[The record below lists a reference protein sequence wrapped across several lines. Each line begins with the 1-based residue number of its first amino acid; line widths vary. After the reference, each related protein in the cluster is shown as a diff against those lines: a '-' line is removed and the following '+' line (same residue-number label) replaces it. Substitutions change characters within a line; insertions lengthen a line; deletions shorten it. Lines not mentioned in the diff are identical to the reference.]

1 MSNVDYGIK
10 DVKTLEGIEAIRLR
24 SGMYIGSVGPE
35 GVRHITLEIISNA
48 IDEYLAGACSIC
60 KITVSNDD
68 IVTVEDNGRG
78 IPFGKAEDGS
88 EVLVNIFTKLHT
100 GAKFDAAGKT
110 GYNTSG
116 GMNGIGAK
124 ATNALSSMFQVTSVR
139 GGRQAQAAFKQGI
152 LQNYKE
158 TNYKNKSDHF
168 TIIKFKP
175 DEKIF
180 KEGIELDY
188 NLLRKQLQE
197 LAYLSPGLVFEF
209 QYKDKETETITSQKG
224 ILDYIEALNK
234 NKEALTSIFYT
245 ETIEDRIGVKIAML
259 YNNTYADT
267 YKLYTNSIPNSGGTH
282 LTGFRTALTQ
292 SVNDYARSNNL
303 LKEKDSNITGDE
315 LKEGLVLV
323 LSFIMPD
330 PVFSGQT
337 KDVLS
342 STEARTIVQRL
353 VTKDLRTWLDSHPKD
368 AKAIIDKALLA
379 RKAREN
385 AKKAKD
391 AARNIEG
398 KKKGKTFLNL
408 PTKLVDCWSKSR
420 AECELFISEGDS
432 AASGLVG
439 ARNAE
444 FQAIFPIRGKIISAR
459 KCTSEKL
466 LTNQEVVNI
475 IKALG
480 LDFDAKKTKM
490 IYDERKLRYGKIM
503 MAADADPDG
512 EAIKNLLLTL
522 FWELCPELVINGH
535 IYATVPPLFRVT
547 TKKNE
552 YIYLRDNN
560 ELEEYKKQHTNEKY
574 LINRNKGLGEQDSHE
589 LGECLLEPATRN
601 VQQITV
607 KDAIETEKLFETFMG
622 PSTQPRKEYILK
634 YSEEANDVY

>member
-139 GGRQAQAAFKQGI
+139 DGRQAQAAFKQGI

-209 QYKDKETETITSQKG
+209 QYEDKDTETITSQKG

-259 YNNTYADT
+259 YNNTYVDT

-408 PTKLVDCWSKSR
+408 PTKLVDCWSKNR

-560 ELEEYKKQHTNEKY
+560 ELEEYKKKHANEKY
-574 LINRNKGLGEQDSHE
+574 LINRNKG
-589 LGECLLEPATRN
+589 
-601 VQQITV
+601 
-607 KDAIETEKLFETFMG
+607 
-622 PSTQPRKEYILK
+622 
-634 YSEEANDVY
+634 

>member
-139 GGRQAQAAFKQGI
+139 GGRQAQAAFKRGV
-152 LQNYKE
+152 LQSYKE

-259 YNNTYADT
+259 YNNTYVDT

-408 PTKLVDCWSKSR
+408 PTKLVDCWSKNR
-420 AECELFISEGDS
+420 TECELFIAEGDS

-560 ELEEYKKQHTNEKY
+560 ELEEYKKKHANEKY
-574 LINRNKGLGEQDSHE
+574 LINRNKG
-589 LGECLLEPATRN
+589 
-601 VQQITV
+601 
-607 KDAIETEKLFETFMG
+607 
-622 PSTQPRKEYILK
+622 
-634 YSEEANDVY
+634 

>member
-88 EVLVNIFTKLHT
+88 EVLINIFTKLHT

-124 ATNALSSMFQVTSVR
+124 ATNALSSIFQVTSVR
-139 GGRQAQAAFKQGI
+139 GGHQAQAVFKRGI

-175 DEKIF
+175 DEEIF

-209 QYKDKETETITSQKG
+209 QYKDKETEIITSQKG

-408 PTKLVDCWSKSR
+408 PTKLVDCWSKNR

-560 ELEEYKKQHTNEKY
+560 ELEEYKKKHANEKY
-574 LINRNKGLGEQDSHE
+574 LINRNKG
-589 LGECLLEPATRN
+589 
-601 VQQITV
+601 
-607 KDAIETEKLFETFMG
+607 
-622 PSTQPRKEYILK
+622 
-634 YSEEANDVY
+634 

>member
-124 ATNALSSMFQVTSVR
+124 ATNALSSMFQVISVR
-139 GGRQAQAAFKQGI
+139 GGRQAQAAFKRGV
-152 LQNYKE
+152 LQSYKE

-259 YNNTYADT
+259 YNNTYVDT

-408 PTKLVDCWSKSR
+408 PTKLVDCWSKNR
-420 AECELFISEGDS
+420 TECELFIAEGDS

-480 LDFDAKKTKM
+480 LDFDTKKTKM

-560 ELEEYKKQHTNEKY
+560 ELEEYKKKHANEKY
-574 LINRNKGLGEQDSHE
+574 LMNRNKG
-589 LGECLLEPATRN
+589 
-601 VQQITV
+601 
-607 KDAIETEKLFETFMG
+607 
-622 PSTQPRKEYILK
+622 
-634 YSEEANDVY
+634 

>member
-139 GGRQAQAAFKQGI
+139 DGRQAQAAFKRGV
-152 LQNYKE
+152 LQSYKE

-408 PTKLVDCWSKSR
+408 PTKLVDCWSKNR

-560 ELEEYKKQHTNEKY
+560 ELEEYKKKHANEKY
-574 LINRNKGLGEQDSHE
+574 LINRNKG
-589 LGECLLEPATRN
+589 
-601 VQQITV
+601 
-607 KDAIETEKLFETFMG
+607 
-622 PSTQPRKEYILK
+622 
-634 YSEEANDVY
+634 

>member
-124 ATNALSSMFQVTSVR
+124 ATNALSSIFQVISVR
-139 GGRQAQAAFKQGI
+139 GGRQAQAAFKRGV
-152 LQNYKE
+152 LQSYKE

-408 PTKLVDCWSKSR
+408 PTKLVDCWSKNR

-560 ELEEYKKQHTNEKY
+560 ELEEYKKKHANEKY
-574 LINRNKGLGEQDSHE
+574 LINRNKG
-589 LGECLLEPATRN
+589 
-601 VQQITV
+601 
-607 KDAIETEKLFETFMG
+607 
-622 PSTQPRKEYILK
+622 
-634 YSEEANDVY
+634 

>member
-100 GAKFDAAGKT
+100 GAKFDTSGKT

-116 GMNGIGAK
+116 GLNGVGAK
-124 ATNALSSMFQVTSVR
+124 ATNALSSIFQVTSVR
-139 GGRQAQAAFKQGI
+139 NGRQAQAAFKRGI

-175 DEKIF
+175 DEEIF

-209 QYKDKETETITSQKG
+209 QYKDKETEIITSQKG

-408 PTKLVDCWSKSR
+408 PTKLVDCWSKNR

-560 ELEEYKKQHTNEKY
+560 ELEEYKKKHANEKY

>member
-100 GAKFDAAGKT
+100 GAKFDTSGKT

-116 GMNGIGAK
+116 GLNGIGAK

-139 GGRQAQAAFKQGI
+139 DGRQAQAAFKRGI

-158 TNYKNKSDHF
+158 TNYKNKSEHF

-175 DEKIF
+175 DEEIF

-209 QYKDKETETITSQKG
+209 QYKDKENETITSQKG

-234 NKEALTSIFYT
+234 NKEALTSVFYT
-245 ETIEDRIGVKIAML
+245 ETIENRIGVKIAML
-259 YNNTYADT
+259 YNNTYTDT

-292 SVNDYARSNNL
+292 SINDYARSNNI

-408 PTKLVDCWSKSR
+408 PTKLVDCWSKNR
-420 AECELFISEGDS
+420 AECELFVAEGDS

-466 LTNQEVVNI
+466 LANQEVVNI

-560 ELEEYKKQHTNEKY
+560 ELEEYKKKHVNEKY
-574 LINRNKGLGEQDSHE
+574 LINRNKG
-589 LGECLLEPATRN
+589 
-601 VQQITV
+601 
-607 KDAIETEKLFETFMG
+607 
-622 PSTQPRKEYILK
+622 
-634 YSEEANDVY
+634 

>member
-139 GGRQAQAAFKQGI
+139 GGRQAQAAFKRGI

-408 PTKLVDCWSKSR
+408 PTKLVDCWSKNR

-560 ELEEYKKQHTNEKY
+560 ELEEYKKKHANEKY

>member
-1 MSNVDYGIK
+1 MSNVEYGIK

-139 GGRQAQAAFKQGI
+139 GGRQAQAAFKRGI

-188 NLLRKQLQE
+188 NLLRKRLQE
-197 LAYLSPGLVFEF
+197 LAYVSPGLVFEF

-368 AKAIIDKALLA
+368 AKAIVDKALLA

-408 PTKLVDCWSKSR
+408 PTKLVDCWSKNR

-480 LDFDAKKTKM
+480 LEKKKKKTKM

-560 ELEEYKKQHTNEKY
+560 ELEEYKKKHANEKY
-574 LINRNKGLGEQDSHE
+574 LINRNKG
-589 LGECLLEPATRN
+589 
-601 VQQITV
+601 
-607 KDAIETEKLFETFMG
+607 
-622 PSTQPRKEYILK
+622 
-634 YSEEANDVY
+634 

>member
-139 GGRQAQAAFKQGI
+139 GGRQAQAAFKRGI

-408 PTKLVDCWSKSR
+408 PTKLVDCWSKNR
-420 AECELFISEGDS
+420 AECELFIAEGDS

-560 ELEEYKKQHTNEKY
+560 ELEEYKKKHVNEKY

-589 LGECLLEPATRN
+589 LGECLLEPTTRN

>member
-124 ATNALSSMFQVTSVR
+124 ATNALSSIFQVTSVR
-139 GGRQAQAAFKQGI
+139 GGRQAQAAFKRGI

-209 QYKDKETETITSQKG
+209 QYKDKETEMITSQKG

-408 PTKLVDCWSKSR
+408 PTKLVDCWSKNR
-420 AECELFISEGDS
+420 AECELFIAEGDS

-560 ELEEYKKQHTNEKY
+560 ELEEYKKKHANEKY

-589 LGECLLEPATRN
+589 LGECLLEPTTRN

>member
-88 EVLVNIFTKLHT
+88 EVLINIFTKLHT

-124 ATNALSSMFQVTSVR
+124 ATNALSSIFQVTSVR
-139 GGRQAQAAFKQGI
+139 GGHQAQAVFKRGI

-175 DEKIF
+175 DEEIF

-209 QYKDKETETITSQKG
+209 QYKDKETEIITSQKG

-408 PTKLVDCWSKSR
+408 PTKLVDCWSKNR
-420 AECELFISEGDS
+420 TECELFISEGDS

-560 ELEEYKKQHTNEKY
+560 ELEEYKKKHANEKY
-574 LINRNKGLGEQDSHE
+574 LINRNKG
-589 LGECLLEPATRN
+589 
-601 VQQITV
+601 
-607 KDAIETEKLFETFMG
+607 
-622 PSTQPRKEYILK
+622 
-634 YSEEANDVY
+634 

>member
-110 GYNTSG
+110 GYNASG

-139 GGRQAQAAFKQGI
+139 DGRQAQAAFKRGI

-259 YNNTYADT
+259 YNNTYTDT

-408 PTKLVDCWSKSR
+408 PTKLVDCWSKNR

-560 ELEEYKKQHTNEKY
+560 ELEEYKKKHANEKY
-574 LINRNKGLGEQDSHE
+574 LINRNKG
-589 LGECLLEPATRN
+589 
-601 VQQITV
+601 
-607 KDAIETEKLFETFMG
+607 
-622 PSTQPRKEYILK
+622 
-634 YSEEANDVY
+634 

>member
-88 EVLVNIFTKLHT
+88 EVLINIFTKLHT

-124 ATNALSSMFQVTSVR
+124 ATNALSSIFQVTSVR
-139 GGRQAQAAFKQGI
+139 GGHQAQAVFKRGI

-175 DEKIF
+175 DEEIF

-209 QYKDKETETITSQKG
+209 QYKDKEAEIITSQKG

-408 PTKLVDCWSKSR
+408 PTKLVDCWSKNR
-420 AECELFISEGDS
+420 TECELFISEGDS

-574 LINRNKGLGEQDSHE
+574 LINRNKG
-589 LGECLLEPATRN
+589 
-601 VQQITV
+601 
-607 KDAIETEKLFETFMG
+607 
-622 PSTQPRKEYILK
+622 
-634 YSEEANDVY
+634 

>member
-152 LQNYKE
+152 LQSYKE

-209 QYKDKETETITSQKG
+209 QYKDKETEMITSQSG

-259 YNNTYADT
+259 YNNTYVDT

-368 AKAIIDKALLA
+368 AKAIVDKALLA

-408 PTKLVDCWSKSR
+408 PTKLVDCWSKNR

-560 ELEEYKKQHTNEKY
+560 ELEEYKKKHANEKY
-574 LINRNKGLGEQDSHE
+574 LINRNKG
-589 LGECLLEPATRN
+589 
-601 VQQITV
+601 
-607 KDAIETEKLFETFMG
+607 
-622 PSTQPRKEYILK
+622 
-634 YSEEANDVY
+634 

>member
-139 GGRQAQAAFKQGI
+139 GGRQAQAAFKRGI

-259 YNNTYADT
+259 YNNTYVDT

-408 PTKLVDCWSKSR
+408 PTKLVDCWSKNR
-420 AECELFISEGDS
+420 AECELFIAEGDS

-560 ELEEYKKQHTNEKY
+560 ELEEYKKKHVNEKY

-589 LGECLLEPATRN
+589 LGECLLEPTTRN

>member
-139 GGRQAQAAFKQGI
+139 GGRQAQAAFKRGI

-259 YNNTYADT
+259 YNNTYVDT

-408 PTKLVDCWSKSR
+408 PTKLVDCWSKNR

-490 IYDERKLRYGKIM
+490 IYDEHKLRYGKIM

-560 ELEEYKKQHTNEKY
+560 ELEEYKKKHANEKY

-589 LGECLLEPATRN
+589 LGECLLEPTTRN

>member
-124 ATNALSSMFQVTSVR
+124 ATNALSSIFQVISVR
-139 GGRQAQAAFKQGI
+139 GGRQAQAAFKRGV
-152 LQNYKE
+152 LQSYKE

-259 YNNTYADT
+259 YNNTYTDT

-408 PTKLVDCWSKSR
+408 PTKLVDCWSKNR
-420 AECELFISEGDS
+420 AECELFIAEGDS

-560 ELEEYKKQHTNEKY
+560 ELEEYKKKHANEKY
-574 LINRNKGLGEQDSHE
+574 LINRNKG
-589 LGECLLEPATRN
+589 
-601 VQQITV
+601 
-607 KDAIETEKLFETFMG
+607 
-622 PSTQPRKEYILK
+622 
-634 YSEEANDVY
+634 

>member
-1 MSNVDYGIK
+1 MSNMDYGIK

-48 IDEYLAGACSIC
+48 IDEYLAGACSVC

-100 GAKFDAAGKT
+100 GAKFDASGKT

-116 GMNGIGAK
+116 GLNGVGAK

-152 LQNYKE
+152 LKSYKE
-158 TNYKNKSDHF
+158 SNYKNKSDHF

-175 DEKIF
+175 DEEIF

-188 NLLRKQLQE
+188 NLLKKQLQE

-209 QYKDKETETITSQKG
+209 QYKDKENEIITSQKG

-292 SVNDYARSNNL
+292 SINDYARSNNI

-420 AECELFISEGDS
+420 AECELYVAEGDS

-466 LTNQEVVNI
+466 LANQEVVNI

-490 IYDERKLRYGKIM
+490 IYDKRKLRYGKIM

-560 ELEEYKKQHTNEKY
+560 ELEEYKKKHANEKY
-574 LINRNKGLGEQDSHE
+574 LINRNKG
-589 LGECLLEPATRN
+589 
-601 VQQITV
+601 
-607 KDAIETEKLFETFMG
+607 
-622 PSTQPRKEYILK
+622 
-634 YSEEANDVY
+634 

>member
-259 YNNTYADT
+259 YNNTYTDT

-408 PTKLVDCWSKSR
+408 PTKLVDCWSKNR
-420 AECELFISEGDS
+420 AECELFIAEGDS

-560 ELEEYKKQHTNEKY
+560 ELEEYKKKHANEKY
-574 LINRNKGLGEQDSHE
+574 LINRNKG
-589 LGECLLEPATRN
+589 
-601 VQQITV
+601 
-607 KDAIETEKLFETFMG
+607 
-622 PSTQPRKEYILK
+622 
-634 YSEEANDVY
+634 

>member
-60 KITVSNDD
+60 KITISNDD

-259 YNNTYADT
+259 YNNTYVDT

-408 PTKLVDCWSKSR
+408 PTKLVDCWSKNR

-560 ELEEYKKQHTNEKY
+560 ELEEYKKKHANEKY

-589 LGECLLEPATRN
+589 LGECLLEPTTRN

>member
-60 KITVSNDD
+60 KITVSNDN

-124 ATNALSSMFQVTSVR
+124 ATNALSSIFQVISVR
-139 GGRQAQAAFKQGI
+139 NGRQAQAAFKRGI

-158 TNYKNKSDHF
+158 INYKNKSDHF

-197 LAYLSPGLVFEF
+197 LAYLSPGLAFEF
-209 QYKDKETETITSQKG
+209 QYKDKETEIITSQKG

-234 NKEALTSIFYT
+234 NKEALTSVFYT

-408 PTKLVDCWSKSR
+408 PTKLVDCWSKNR

-560 ELEEYKKQHTNEKY
+560 ELEEYKKQHINEKY

>member
-68 IVTVEDNGRG
+68 IVTIEDNGRG

-88 EVLVNIFTKLHT
+88 EVLINIFTKLHT

-124 ATNALSSMFQVTSVR
+124 ATNALSSIFQVTSVR
-139 GGRQAQAAFKQGI
+139 GGHQAQAVFKRGI

-175 DEKIF
+175 DEEIF

-209 QYKDKETETITSQKG
+209 QYKDKETEIITSQKG

-408 PTKLVDCWSKSR
+408 PTKLVDCWSKNR

-560 ELEEYKKQHTNEKY
+560 ELEEYKKKHANEKY
-574 LINRNKGLGEQDSHE
+574 LINRNKG
-589 LGECLLEPATRN
+589 
-601 VQQITV
+601 
-607 KDAIETEKLFETFMG
+607 
-622 PSTQPRKEYILK
+622 
-634 YSEEANDVY
+634 

>member
-139 GGRQAQAAFKQGI
+139 GGRQAQAAFKRGI

-259 YNNTYADT
+259 YNNTYVDT

-408 PTKLVDCWSKSR
+408 PTKLVDCWSKNR
-420 AECELFISEGDS
+420 TECELFIAEGDS

-490 IYDERKLRYGKIM
+490 IYDEHKLRYGKIM

-560 ELEEYKKQHTNEKY
+560 ELEEYKKKHVNEKY

>member
-259 YNNTYADT
+259 YNNTYVDT

-408 PTKLVDCWSKSR
+408 PTKLVDCWSKNRS
-420 AECELFISEGDS
+420 ECELFISEGDS

-560 ELEEYKKQHTNEKY
+560 ELEEYKKKHANEKY
-574 LINRNKGLGEQDSHE
+574 LINRNKG
-589 LGECLLEPATRN
+589 
-601 VQQITV
+601 
-607 KDAIETEKLFETFMG
+607 
-622 PSTQPRKEYILK
+622 
-634 YSEEANDVY
+634 

>member
-139 GGRQAQAAFKQGI
+139 GGRQAQAAFKRGI

-209 QYKDKETETITSQKG
+209 QYKDKEIETITSQKG

-259 YNNTYADT
+259 YNNTYTDT

-368 AKAIIDKALLA
+368 AKAIVDKALLA

-408 PTKLVDCWSKSR
+408 PTKLVDCWSKNR

-560 ELEEYKKQHTNEKY
+560 ELEEYKKKHANEKY

-589 LGECLLEPATRN
+589 LGECLLEPTTRN

>member
-10 DVKTLEGIEAIRLR
+10 DVITLEGIEAIRLR

-139 GGRQAQAAFKQGI
+139 DGRQAQAAFKRGV
-152 LQNYKE
+152 LQSYKE

-408 PTKLVDCWSKSR
+408 PTKLVDCWSKNR

-560 ELEEYKKQHTNEKY
+560 ELEEYKKKHANEKY
-574 LINRNKGLGEQDSHE
+574 LINRNKG
-589 LGECLLEPATRN
+589 
-601 VQQITV
+601 
-607 KDAIETEKLFETFMG
+607 
-622 PSTQPRKEYILK
+622 
-634 YSEEANDVY
+634 

>member
-259 YNNTYADT
+259 YNNTYVDT

-408 PTKLVDCWSKSR
+408 PTKLVDCWSKNR

-560 ELEEYKKQHTNEKY
+560 ELEEYKKKHANEKY
-574 LINRNKGLGEQDSHE
+574 LINRNKG
-589 LGECLLEPATRN
+589 
-601 VQQITV
+601 
-607 KDAIETEKLFETFMG
+607 
-622 PSTQPRKEYILK
+622 
-634 YSEEANDVY
+634 